1 MAREVVKAGLFCVL
15 LVSLPALSGCVSLP
29 PEVKAE
35 LLEPLAGQP
44 NNFSSEARDSRSSET
59 VGKGS

>member
-1 MAREVVKAGLFCVL
+1 MAREVVKAGLFRVL
-15 LVSLPALSGCVSLP
+15 LVTLLTLSGCVSLP

-44 NNFSSEARDSRSSET
+44 NNFSSEAPDSGSSET
-59 VGKGS
+59 ANKGN

>member
-15 LVSLPALSGCVSLP
+15 LVLLPALSGCVSLP

-35 LLEPLAGQP
+35 LLEPPAGQP
-44 NNFSSEARDSRSSET
+44 NNFSSEVLDSRSSET
-59 VGKGS
+59 PGKGN

>member
-1 MAREVVKAGLFCVL
+1 MAREVVKAGLFCIF

-44 NNFSSEARDSRSSET
+44 NNFSSEARDSHSSET
-59 VGKGS
+59 AGKGS

>member
-15 LVSLPALSGCVSLP
+15 LVSLPGCVSLP

-44 NNFSSEARDSRSSET
+44 NNFSSEVRDSRSSET
-59 VGKGS
+59 LGKGN